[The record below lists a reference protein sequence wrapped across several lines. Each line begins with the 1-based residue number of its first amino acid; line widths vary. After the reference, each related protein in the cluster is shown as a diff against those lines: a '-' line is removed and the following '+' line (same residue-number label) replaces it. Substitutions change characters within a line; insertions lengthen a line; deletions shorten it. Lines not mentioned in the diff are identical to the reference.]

1 MSASSRWLIGIGVA
15 TAVLVAASL
24 LVANLVDREVEY
36 DPASPEGT
44 VQAYLRAVTESD
56 ASSAFAFYSSDLQAR
71 CEIEQIRDSL
81 QWGPEGFRVSLRDVD
96 EFDDRVEVTVAI
108 TQVYGSG
115 PFDRSESTFDQ
126 VFVLQ
131 QEADGWRFVEAPW
144 PSWCPTPAPRT
155 NSDLSPRP
163 EVQTA
168 DTLGAGRARWA

>member
-1 MSASSRWLIGIGVA
+1 MSASSRWLIGIGIA

-44 VQAYLRAVTESD
+44 VQAYLRAVTEND
-56 ASSAFAFYSSDLQAR
+56 ASSAYAFYGSDLQAR

-81 QWGPEGFRVSLRDVD
+81 QWGPEGFRVSLREVD
-96 EFDDRVEVTVAI
+96 EVDDRVEVTVAI

-126 VFVLQ
+126 VFVLHS
-131 QEADGWRFVEAPW
+131 EADGWRFVEAPW
-144 PSWCPTPAPRT
+144 PSWCPTPAPAT
-155 NSDLSPRP
+155 NLDLTPRAGL
-163 EVQTA
+163 QTA
-168 DTLGAGRARWA
+168 AEITTGRPRWA